1 MAAVPRP
8 PRAVASRVLSHS
20 TCSGLQGEGWSGR
33 GTERRHKRSPA
44 SRSSSPG
51 AWSWSPHPGAP
62 RWAHGQSLEPP
73 KWDRGGE
80 RPRTAARSGSLVTTW
95 VSLNGDGL
103 RSSSRRWKQPS
114 SAAPPRPLLS
124 PDFLRR
130 SRGLPPG
137 VHPQT
142 STPYLSSTPA
152 AASLRPPTHR
162 GPSASGTCALYSW
175 PVPAGDPCTVT
186 LWGHCVA
193 WASCPV
199 CLPGVHPQQWVWES
213 PVQTSSG

>member
-1 MAAVPRP
+1 MAAAPRP
-8 PRAVASRVLSHS
+8 PLAVASRVLSHS

-33 GTERRHKRSPA
+33 GTERRHRRLPA